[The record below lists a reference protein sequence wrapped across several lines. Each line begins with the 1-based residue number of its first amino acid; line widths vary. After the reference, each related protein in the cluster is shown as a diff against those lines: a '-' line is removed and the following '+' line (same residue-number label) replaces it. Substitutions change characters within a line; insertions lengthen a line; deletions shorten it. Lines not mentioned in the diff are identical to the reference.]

1 MNSNKQWSPY
11 VAGALTGIVIILS
24 VWIADQYFG
33 ASTSFVRTAGL
44 IERIFAPETVS
55 AMEYYQ
61 RVSPRLDWQWFFVAG
76 ILLGS
81 LIAAKTGGTF
91 RWQAVPDMWHSR
103 FGNTPVRRGIAAF
116 AGGAV
121 LMFGARMADG

>member
-1 MNSNKQWSPY
+1 MGSNKQWSPY
-11 VAGALTGIVIILS
+11 LAGALTGVVMILS
-24 VWIADQYFG
+24 VWIAGQYFG
-33 ASTSFVRTAGL
+33 ASTSFVRTAGI
-44 IERIFAPETVS
+44 IESAFIPETVS
-55 AMEYYQ
+55 GLEYYQ
-61 RVSPRLDWQWFFVAG
+61 RVTPRLEWQWFFVAG

-91 RWQAVPDMWHSR
+91 RWQAVPDMWRGR
-103 FGNTPVRRGIAAF
+103 FGNTPVKRGITAF